1 MALYIKNEAVAE
13 LAARVARELHVDKT
27 EAVRRALE
35 LQIAELGQREALPER
50 IARLQAQ
57 VKADGFK
64 RMADEKAFLDEL
76 SGGL

>member
-1 MALYIKNEAVAE
+1 MPLYIKNEEVAD

-35 LQIAELGQREALPER
+35 LQIEALGQRETLADK

-64 RMADEKAFLDEL
+64 RMPDEKAFMDDL
-76 SGGL
+76 SGDI